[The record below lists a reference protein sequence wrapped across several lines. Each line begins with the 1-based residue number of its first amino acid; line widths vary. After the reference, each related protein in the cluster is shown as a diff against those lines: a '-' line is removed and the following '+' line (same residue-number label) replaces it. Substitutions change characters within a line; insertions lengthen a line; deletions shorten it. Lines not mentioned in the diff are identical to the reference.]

1 MISKIKPGETSFKGA
16 RVNILATADNHGN
29 IFKMPIWLKTVEN
42 NAKDIFLHAGEESTR
57 NFFAIVGDWFIN
69 PSKKGYLTNSKL
81 TNGELQN
88 YALLHTIELV
98 RNALGK
104 AAQGSAFFETLFTP
118 GNHCLDGGDKFLFNA
133 MKKNPVTTLVT
144 NVDLERSPLVKRA
157 MMESKNIV
165 QSAEY
170 SIPDDKKSDLY
181 HKMLF
186 VSATIPSMD
195 FYNPGLMEG
204 TEFYDNCNKKDANL
218 KEEDIQGTINALKTR
233 IDKFKK
239 ANPKGAVI
247 LLSHMGGR
255 LSEIICKNIPQ
266 INQVLNGHDHKNIQ
280 TNVGKTS
287 INSLGKDNEMIK
299 ALNFEFDD
307 SGNLIKCSMTP
318 YFTKTT
324 LADGIETHP
333 FQKFLVDFLEKDM
346 QPIISLSEV
355 KKDEN
360 INHLN
365 VTSSMLEEYVRKMGI
380 TTPKE
385 IKKMLKNDAFQ
396 QFVKSNVEKE
406 MVSSN
411 TVAQG
416 LNELTYG
423 NEVRYSNSY
432 LMNYLTSALKRQIRN
447 SLVPEIFSVAIQSSI
462 VRNGLKDGAN
472 NLDVMKVFD
481 GVSEDLSNLRIGN
494 VKGKELVGLIVEN
507 VLSNLKAP
515 TRNTIIHWSDVQVN
529 RTLISNI
536 QAGESSSDYS
546 QAIKVR
552 NQQTKDFEPIDLE
565 KDYKI
570 AIGEKYLVKT
580 DIEWPVKIRDRF
592 VSLDKTYDELFKEYL
607 SSINYNVKVTSKT
620 KEKRIL

>member
-1 MISKIKPGETSFKGA
+1 MIPKVQSSNTSFEGA

-29 IFKMPIWLKTVEN
+29 IFKMPLWLKTVEN
-42 NAKDIFLHAGEESTR
+42 NAKDIFVHSGEESTR
-57 NFFAIVGDWFIN
+57 NFLAIVGDWFIN
-69 PSKKGYLTNSKL
+69 PSKKGYLTKPKL

-88 YALLHTIELV
+88 FALLRTIEMV
-98 RNALGK
+98 RAALGK

-118 GNHCLDGGDKFLFNA
+118 GNHCLDGGDRFLFNA
-133 MKKNPVTTLVT
+133 MKMNPVTTLVT
-144 NVDLERSPLVKRA
+144 NVDLEHSPLVKRA

-170 SIPDDKKSDLY
+170 SIPDDKRSDLF
-181 HKMLF
+181 HKILF

-204 TEFYDNCNKKDANL
+204 TEFFDNCNKKDANL
-218 KEEDIQGTINALKTR
+218 KEEDIQGTINALKTK
-233 IDKFKK
+233 IDEFKQ

-266 INQVLNGHDHKNIQ
+266 INQVLNGHDHKNLQ

-307 SGNLIKCSMTP
+307 DGNLIKTSMTP

-333 FQKFLVDFLEKDM
+333 FQKFLTDLLEKDM
-346 QPIISLSEV
+346 QPLVSLSEV

-360 INHLN
+360 INN
-365 VTSSMLEEYVRKMGI
+365 IKVTTSMMEEYVKNLGI
-380 TTPKE
+380 KNPKE
-385 IKKMLKNDAFQ
+385 IKKLLKNKTFRKFAE
-396 QFVKSNVEKE
+396 VNVEKE

-411 TVAQG
+411 TVEHG
-416 LNELTYG
+416 LKELTYG

-447 SLVPEIFSVAIQSSI
+447 SLDPEIFSVAIQSSI

-481 GVSEDLSNLRIGN
+481 GVSEDLSNLRMGN
-494 VKGKELVGLIVEN
+494 VKGEELVGLIVEN
-507 VLSNLKAP
+507 ILSNLKAP
-515 TRNTIIHWSDVQVN
+515 TRNTIIHWSDIQVN

-536 QAGESSSDYS
+536 QSGESSSDYA

-552 NQQTKDFEPIDLE
+552 NQKTKEFEPINLE
-565 KDYKI
+565 KEYKI

-580 DIEWPVKIRDRF
+580 DIEWPGKIRDRF
-592 VSLDKTYDELFKEYL
+592 VSLDKTYDELFKDYL
-607 SSINYNVKVTSKT
+607 SSINYDLKVTSKT
-620 KEKRIL
+620 KEQRIL